1 MKRKIIG
8 IFWIAGWAAASVGF
22 AAPAAN
28 RKIPIE
34 VQVEVNEVDNSKAA
48 SLGVDWLES
57 ASFEEASPAGVVS
70 LGSVERLS
78 GLKADL
84 HFLIEEGAAQLLANP
99 NLVTDSGTDA
109 TFHAGGEIPY
119 ITSSSLG
126 TTHVEFKSYGVMLQV
141 RPTLL
146 TDARVHM
153 RVRAGVSA
161 PDPSSGAT
169 LSGNAVPALL
179 SRDVTSNVTVEQGS
193 GMTVAGLVQT
203 QKTEAVRGL
212 PVLRKI
218 PLLGRFFRWRRTNF
232 RRTTIIIFVT
242 PRVVHPRE

>member
-1 MKRKIIG
+1 MRPVFIG
-8 IFWIAGWAAASVGF
+8 PFVGMVLL
-22 AAPAAN
+22 AAPALAQ
-28 RKIPIE
+28 KIPIE
-34 VQVEVNEVDNSKAA
+34 VQVEVNEVDNAKAA
-48 SLGVDWLES
+48 SLGVDWIDSVVLQ
-57 ASFEEASPAGVVS
+57 EASPAGVVS
-70 LGSVERLS
+70 LGSVARLT

-84 HFLIEEGAAQLLANP
+84 HYLMEEGAAQLLANP

-126 TTHVEFKSYGVMLQV
+126 TTHVEFKSYGVTLAV
-141 RPTLL
+141 RPTLQA
-146 TDARVHM
+146 DARVHL

-169 LSGNAVPALL
+169 LSGNTVPALL
-179 SRDVTSNVTVEQGS
+179 SREVTSNVTVAPGS

-203 QKTEAVRGL
+203 QKTEVVKGV
-212 PVLRKI
+212 PFLRRV
-218 PLLGRFFRWRRTNF
+218 PLLGGFFRWRRTNF

-242 PRVVHPRE
+242 PRVIPPRE

>member
-1 MKRKIIG
+1 MTPIRVLG
-8 IFWIAGWAAASVGF
+8 LASLAWAFAVTVVT
-22 AAPAAN
+22 AAPAK
-28 RKIPIE
+28 KIPIE
-34 VQVEVNEVDNSKAA
+34 VQVEVNEVDNALA
-48 SLGVDWLES
+48 ESLGIDWLNTVTLQETV
-57 ASFEEASPAGVVS
+57 PAGIVS
-70 LGSVERLS
+70 LGSIQRLTP
-78 GLKADL
+78 LKADL
-84 HFLIEEGAAQLLANP
+84 QFLAEEGAAQLLANP

-126 TTHVEFKSYGVMLQV
+126 TTNVEFKSYGVTLNV

-146 TDARVHM
+146 ADARVHM

-161 PDPSSGAT
+161 PDPSTGVT
-169 LSGNAVPALL
+169 LSGNSVPALL

-203 QKTEAVRGL
+203 QKTETIRGV

-218 PLLGRFFRWRRTNF
+218 PVLGGFFRWRRTNF

-242 PRVVHPRE
+242 PRVIPPQ